1 MKQYHKIRW
10 LSRWQMVITLYD
22 FLDSVLYSFR
32 DVKDKKHIGQTK
44 FVFSNLNKFK

>member
-22 FLDSVLYSFR
+22 FLDSVLCSFR
-32 DVKDKKHIGQTK
+32 DVKDKKILVKQ
-44 FVFSNLNKFK
+44 NLFFPI